1 LDLISQY
8 RATKAK
14 KKKKKRERE
23 RSYQTKN
30 LVHSEVNCG
39 QNEKEHTEWENIF
52 ATDMSNK
59 QLMLNIQ
66 NIQRT
71 HTTH

>member
-1 LDLISQY
+1 M
-8 RATKAK
+8 
-14 KKKKKRERE
+14 
-23 RSYQTKN
+23 
-30 LVHSEVNCG
+30 HSEVNCG